1 VLAFRVALGGPTLYH
16 RLALEGRAAEGR
28 HSRSIDPPDTTT
40 MCRLHA
46 RSAALCLVVAALAL
60 GACGQKGDLYLPDDR
75 EGQTETAAP
84 GPGEEDRDDIER

>member
-1 VLAFRVALGGPTLYH
+1 
-16 RLALEGRAAEGR
+16 
-28 HSRSIDPPDTTT
+28 